1 MSPVQCDLAA
11 LLREGARG
19 YHPAEASINL
29 LIDHGTWLR
38 RQDFA
43 DAFVGFNDEQSAAVI
58 DWRQAIEAL
67 DAGDLPCSTSEAK
80 ILRLAAALNDGPGVV
95 LRDVLIGLDAHN
107 IRRVAQAVLHANGT
121 TNGTVTVP
129 EPGRFPPGVRVLDA
143 AGKVLQDDQD
153 EQQP

>member
-1 MSPVQCDLAA
+1 MSAIRCDLAG

-29 LIDHGTWLR
+29 LIDHGIWLR

-43 DAFVGFNDEQSAAVI
+43 GAFVVFNDEQSAAVI
-58 DWRQAIEAL
+58 DWRQAIKAL

-80 ILRLAAALNDGPGVV
+80 ILRLAAALDDGPGVV
-95 LRDVLIGLDAHN
+95 LREVLIGLDAHN
-107 IRRVAQAVLHANGT
+107 IRLVAQAVLHANGT

-143 AGKVLQDDQD
+143 ADNVLQNGQD
-153 EQQP
+153 EQRP